1 MSEKK
6 NYILLNREIR
16 DHWIWE
22 DKPFSKGQAWIDLLL
37 RARFKDGK
45 ELYRGEL
52 VDRKR
57 GTVYCSMS
65 YLAKEWGWNIK
76 TVKRFLTLLENEQMV
91 TVVSTHRGT
100 SITIENYNKHQLSGS
115 DECTSECTSD
125 YTSECT
131 SGASQKNKGEIKRK
145 KEKNIYLGVSDETK
159 ADAEAV
165 LSYLNEKSG
174 KHFKDGKGN
183 MENILARLKEGYKV
197 SDLKRV
203 IDLKVNEWKDDQR
216 MNQWINPVT
225 LFRPKNFERY
235 LNTMNTEQDN
245 EEAELFATILRKMR
259 NGMGYHR
266 LYNKE
271 QKVITLDGF
280 MRAQKYLDTAA
291 DEDLIEMLK
300 GA

>member
-1 MSEKK
+1 MSGDWIKICRS
-6 NYILLNREIR
+6 ILKWGWYDEPATKDVFL
-16 DHWIWE
+16 H
-22 DKPFSKGQAWIDLLL
+22 LLL
-37 RARFKDGK
+37 KANWHDG
-45 ELYRGEL
+45 EYHGE
-52 VDRKR
+52 
-57 GTVYCSMS
+57 T
-65 YLAKEWGWNIK
+65 IK
-76 TVKRFLTLLENEQMV
+76 
-91 TVVSTHRGT
+91 
-100 SITIENYNKHQLSGS
+100 
-115 DECTSECTSD
+115 
-125 YTSECT
+125 
-131 SGASQKNKGEIKRK
+131 KGEVVFGRKKFAAELGLSERQVRTAIEHLHKSGEISTTKTTNRFTIIKVEKWAFYQGNDEASDQQNDQQATNKRPTNDHIQESKKVRK

-280 MRAQKYLDTAA
+280 MRAQKHLDTAA

>member
-1 MSEKK
+1 MSGDWIKICRS
-6 NYILLNREIR
+6 ILKWGWYDEPATKDVFL
-16 DHWIWE
+16 H
-22 DKPFSKGQAWIDLLL
+22 LLL
-37 RARFKDGK
+37 KANWQDGEYHGHK
-45 ELYRGEL
+45 VG
-52 VDRKR
+52 
-57 GTVYCSMS
+57 
-65 YLAKEWGWNIK
+65 
-76 TVKRFLTLLENEQMV
+76 
-91 TVVSTHRGT
+91 
-100 SITIENYNKHQLSGS
+100 
-115 DECTSECTSD
+115 
-125 YTSECT
+125 
-131 SGASQKNKGEIKRK
+131 KGEVVFGRKKFAKDLGLSEQQVRTAIKHLHESGEISTTKTTNRFTIIK
-145 KEKNIYLGVSDETK
+145 VEKWALYQGNDEASNQQTNQQATNKQPTTNHIQEGKKERRKEKNIYLGVSDETK

-203 IDLKVNEWKDDQR
+203 IDLKVNEWKDDQK
-216 MNQWINPVT
+216 MNEWINPVT

>member
-1 MSEKK
+1 MVKLSVTK
-6 NYILLNREIR
+6 R
-16 DHWIWE
+16 DTAI
-22 DKPFSKGQAWIDLLL
+22 I
-37 RARFKDGK
+37 
-45 ELYRGEL
+45 
-52 VDRKR
+52 
-57 GTVYCSMS
+57 
-65 YLAKEWGWNIK
+65 
-76 TVKRFLTLLENEQMV
+76 
-91 TVVSTHRGT
+91 
-100 SITIENYNKHQLSGS
+100 IENYNKYQLSGS

-131 SGASQKNKGEIKRK
+131 SGASQKNKGEIKRN
-145 KEKNIYLGVSDETK
+145 KEKNIYIGVSDETK
-159 ADAEAV
+159 ADAEAI

>member
-6 NYILLNREIR
+6 NYIILNRSIKE
-16 DHWIWE
+16 HWLWE

-37 RARFKDGK
+37 RARWKDGK

-57 GTVYCSMS
+57 GTVYCSMAF
-65 YLAKEWGWNIK
+65 LAQEWGWHRQ
-76 TVKRFLTLLENEQMV
+76 TVKRFLNILEADGMV
-91 TVVSTHRGT
+91 KLSVTKRDTA
-100 SITIENYNKHQLSGS
+100 IIIENYNKHQLSGS

-131 SGASQKNKGEIKRK
+131 SGASQKKKDKKDK

-159 ADAEAV
+159 ADAEAI